1 MDRRPNK
8 QPPVGDVDQA
18 LWLILLGVLLAG
30 MTVGGMAWFAA
41 SLAGLSPGNPASWV
55 LRPAGERWSTA
66 ASIAFGGEALVLGGL
81 LVPVAMMVRR
91 HRKGR
96 QWTDEMASAMSSRSD
111 IAELTEQAVRRDT
124 ERLGHL
130 HCGSGLPLG
139 YSVAQHVSLWATYEW
154 SQLWIMG
161 ARGGKTRRV
170 AVPAILSHT
179 GPVIATSNKPDI
191 ADLTRGPRSEI
202 GQCWVQD
209 PQQIAHE
216 EPTWWWNML
225 SFVTTLERSSQLVD
239 VWAAS
244 RTRADMAGADPYF
257 EPEGKVLCSDVLM
270 AAALGGEQ
278 VTRLAD
284 WLTGQPPAP
293 DVPDPTEI
301 LFDHG
306 FADSA
311 KHITSMLNLDQG
323 QRDGLYGTARS
334 FIRFLRDPRYLPWV
348 TPVTSK
354 DDDGEDIPDQ
364 RPQLDIMD
372 FLRSTDILYLL
383 SKEGE
388 GSARAITGSLVTAL
402 YAGAEELGERSAG
415 RLPTPVLFMLDEAAN
430 VCRWPAL
437 PDIYSHAGGRGVILV
452 TILQSASQG
461 EDAWGKAGFGKM
473 WSNTNVLGVG
483 RGLNDER
490 VLSDLAHLIGDRQIR
505 DRSLTTGTQGHRS
518 TGVSIRS
525 ERIFDVSDLR
535 ALPSGRV
542 ILLVSGVR
550 PILLGTRDLSEYP
563 WGWKAAESKSHYVS
577 ERGERVA

>member
-1 MDRRPNK
+1 M
-8 QPPVGDVDQA
+8 
-18 LWLILLGVLLAG
+18 
-30 MTVGGMAWFAA
+30 
-41 SLAGLSPGNPASWV
+41 
-55 LRPAGERWSTA
+55 
-66 ASIAFGGEALVLGGL
+66 
-81 LVPVAMMVRR
+81 
-91 HRKGR
+91 
-96 QWTDEMASAMSSRSD
+96 
-111 IAELTEQAVRRDT
+111 
-124 ERLGHL
+124 
-130 HCGSGLPLG
+130 
-139 YSVAQHVSLWATYEW
+139 
-154 SQLWIMG
+154 
-161 ARGGKTRRV
+161 
-170 AVPAILSHT
+170 
-179 GPVIATSNKPDI
+179 
-191 ADLTRGPRSEI
+191 
-202 GQCWVQD
+202 
-209 PQQIAHE
+209 
-216 EPTWWWNML
+216 
-225 SFVTTLERSSQLVD
+225 
-239 VWAAS
+239 
-244 RTRADMAGADPYF
+244 
-257 EPEGKVLCSDVLM
+257 
-270 AAALGGEQ
+270 
-278 VTRLAD
+278 
-284 WLTGQPPAP
+284 
-293 DVPDPTEI
+293 
-301 LFDHG
+301 
-306 FADSA
+306 
-311 KHITSMLNLDQG
+311 
-323 QRDGLYGTARS
+323 
-334 FIRFLRDPRYLPWV
+334 
-348 TPVTSK
+348 TSK